1 MSEAKTI
8 ETRSSP
14 HALTFVLITVLI
26 DMIGLGI
33 IIPVLPRLIEGVA
46 HVDIARASVIGG
58 WLFVAYSAMQF
69 LFGPI
74 LGNLSDAHGRR
85 PILLLSIGG
94 LGVDYLLTAFAPTIA
109 WLFLGR
115 LIAGICG
122 ASYSAA
128 NAFIADITRPEERAK
143 AFGMIGAAFGVG
155 FALGPALGGL
165 LAGLGPRAPF
175 FAAAALSLANLVY
188 GYFVLPETL
197 PPEKRRPFALSR
209 ANPLGTLIAFRH
221 HPFLLGA
228 GLVLF
233 LHFLANNVYPAIW
246 AYYTIYRYGWS
257 EFYVG
262 LSLAAFGVITGIVQG
277 GLVGAIIR
285 HLGEWRTAAICLA
298 LEAVVLVAYGL
309 ANRGWMIYALLGFS
323 SLAGIAMPAINAM
336 MSHQVDDDAQGEL
349 QGAISGLM
357 GITAI
362 LSPAMATQLF
372 GVFAGKEAV
381 IELPG
386 APFFAAAI
394 IAALALLAFLAVPEK
409 RET

>member
-1 MSEAKTI
+1 MTETKT
-8 ETRSSP
+8 SP

-33 IIPVLPRLIEGVA
+33 IIPVLPRLIESVA
-46 HVDIARASVIGG
+46 HVDIAQASMIGG

-69 LFGPI
+69 VFGPI
-74 LGNLSDAHGRR
+74 IGNLSDAYGRR
-85 PILLLSIGG
+85 PVLLLSIGG
-94 LGVDYLLTAFAPTIA
+94 LGIDYLFTAFAPTIA

-115 LIAGICG
+115 LIAGVCG

-128 NAFIADITRPEERAK
+128 NAFIADITKPEERAK
-143 AFGMIGAAFGVG
+143 AFGMVGAAFGVG
-155 FALGPALGGL
+155 FVLGPALGGV
-165 LAGLGPRAPF
+165 LAQFGDRAPF
-175 FAAAALSLANLVY
+175 FAAAALSIANLIY
-188 GYFVLPETL
+188 GYIVLPETL
-197 PPEKRRPFALSR
+197 APEKRRPFELKR

-233 LHFLANNVYPAIW
+233 LHFMANNVYPAIW

-257 EFYVG
+257 EFDVG
-262 LSLAAFGVITGIVQG
+262 LSLAAFGVITSVVQG
-277 GLVGAIIR
+277 GLVGFIIR
-285 HLGEWRTAAICLA
+285 HLGEWRAAAISLT
-298 LEAVVLVAYGL
+298 LEAGVLIAYGL
-309 ANRGWMIYALLGFS
+309 ATKGWMIYALLIFS
-323 SLAGIAMPAINAM
+323 ALSGIAMPAINAM

-372 GVFAGKEAV
+372 GLFAGKDAM
-381 IELPG
+381 IQLPG

-394 IAALALLAFLAVPEK
+394 IAALALFAFFAVPEK
-409 RET
+409 RTA

>member
-1 MSEAKTI
+1 MTETKT
-8 ETRSSP
+8 SP

-33 IIPVLPRLIEGVA
+33 IIPVLPRLIESVA
-46 HVDIARASVIGG
+46 HVDIAQASVIGG

-69 LFGPI
+69 VFGPI
-74 LGNLSDAHGRR
+74 IGNLSDAYGRR
-85 PILLLSIGG
+85 PVLLLSIGG
-94 LGVDYLLTAFAPTIA
+94 LGIDYLFTAFAPTIA

-115 LIAGICG
+115 LIAGVCG

-128 NAFIADITRPEERAK
+128 NAFIADITKPEERAK
-143 AFGMIGAAFGVG
+143 AFGMVGAAFGVG
-155 FALGPALGGL
+155 FVLGPALGGM
-165 LAGLGPRAPF
+165 LAQFGDRAPF
-175 FAAAALSLANLVY
+175 FAAAALSIANLIY
-188 GYFVLPETL
+188 GYIVLPETL
-197 PPEKRRPFALSR
+197 PPKRRRPFALKR

-221 HPFLLGA
+221 HPFLLGT

-233 LHFLANNVYPAIW
+233 LHFMANNVYPAIW

-257 EFYVG
+257 EFDVG
-262 LSLAAFGVITGIVQG
+262 LSLAAFGVITSVVQG
-277 GLVGAIIR
+277 GLVGFIIR
-285 HLGEWRTAAICLA
+285 HLGEWRAAAISLI
-298 LEAVVLVAYGL
+298 LEAGVLIAYGL
-309 ANRGWMIYALLGFS
+309 ATKGWMIYALLIFS
-323 SLAGIAMPAINAM
+323 ALSGIAMPAINAM

-372 GVFAGKEAV
+372 GLFAGENAM
-381 IELPG
+381 IQLPG

-394 IAALALLAFLAVPEK
+394 IAALALFAFFAVPKK
-409 RET
+409 RTA

>member
-1 MSEAKTI
+1 MTTSKA
-8 ETRSSP
+8 SP

-33 IIPVLPRLIEGVA
+33 IIPVLPRLIEDVA
-46 HVDIARASVIGG
+46 HVDIAQASVIGG

-69 LFGPI
+69 VFGPI

-85 PILLLSIGG
+85 PVLLISIGG
-94 LGVDYLLTAFAPTIA
+94 LGIDYLLTAFAPTIA

-143 AFGMIGAAFGVG
+143 AFGMIGAAFGIG

-165 LAGLGPRAPF
+165 LAEFGTRAPF
-175 FAAAALSLANLVY
+175 FAAATLSIANLVY

-228 GLVLF
+228 GAVLF

-257 EFYVG
+257 EFDVG
-262 LSLAAFGVITGIVQG
+262 LSLAAFGVITGVVQG
-277 GLVGAIIR
+277 GLVGGIIHR
-285 HLGEWRTAAICLA
+285 LGEWRTAAICLA
-298 LEAVVLVAYGL
+298 LEAAVLVAYGL
-309 ANRGWMIYALLGFS
+309 ASKGWMIYALLGFS

-336 MSHQVDDDAQGEL
+336 MSHQVGDDEQGEL

-362 LSPAMATQLF
+362 LSPLMATQLF
-372 GVFAGKEAV
+372 GLFAGKGAV

-409 RET
+409 RPAS